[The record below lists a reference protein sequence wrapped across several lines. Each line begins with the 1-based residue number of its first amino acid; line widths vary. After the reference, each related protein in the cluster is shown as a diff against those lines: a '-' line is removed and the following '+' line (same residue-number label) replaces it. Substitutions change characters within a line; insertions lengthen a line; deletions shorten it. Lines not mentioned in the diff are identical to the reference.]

1 MSTVP
6 QPEKDTKLGRALD
19 MLSDSYRRELLLA
32 LLEHNPQNDDDRDPL
47 DIIDPPLEPEVLE
60 IELFH
65 KHLPKLEDQGFIEW
79 NRDTG
84 KISKGPDWD
93 DIEPLLRLI
102 KDHREEL
109 PADWL

>member
-6 QPEKDTKLGRALD
+6 QPEKDMKLGRALE

-65 KHLPKLEDQGFIEW
+65 KHLPKLEDQGVIEW

-84 KISKGPDWD
+84 KISKGPDWG
-93 DIEPLLRLI
+93 DIEPLLRLV